1 MSSSHKRRFE
11 EEDDRGRD
19 GPTEKMRRFPP
30 HPPNISGRP
39 PIKMSPFERGS
50 RPQVAPPPA
59 IPPSLN
65 MKLSSTSGV
74 PPPPKPPPPGVPRAP
89 PPSKPPSFSSESK
102 QKSYQSEKSA
112 PPVMRPKGGFGIA
125 IKLGAGAAAPKSSAA
140 GDSSSQ
146 STKTKTKASL
156 ASVFNADDSSD
167 EEEMP
172 MEAKMRM
179 RNVGRQ
185 TITSSGPNSFGKT
198 SRGFTDTNKLFEK
211 QLKEA
216 MDAVS
221 NDNTDLPMKVKK

>member
-89 PPSKPPSFSSESK
+89 PPSKPPPSFSSESQ

-125 IKLGAGAAAPKSSAA
+125 IKLGAGAAAPKSSA